1 MIGLDVVLIEEEIS
15 LDALVEVGLEVILI
29 LEVEVQVLLA
39 ACVDECIGEVEADGD
54 HPLALRGEIN
64 ELLLRGA
71 GLVGRGR
78 AAHNSEARVLEY
90 VGCVFP
96 LEGDD

>member
-1 MIGLDVVLIEEEIS
+1 MISLDVVLIEEEIG

-29 LEVEVQVLLA
+29 LEVVVQVMLA
-39 ACVDECIGEVEADGD
+39 PCVDECIGEIEADGD

-71 GLVGRGR
+71 GLVGGGR
-78 AAHNSEARVLEY
+78 TAYNSEARVLEY
-90 VGCVFP
+90 VGCIFP

>member
-29 LEVEVQVLLA
+29 LEIVVQVLLA

-54 HPLALRGEIN
+54 HPLALRGDIN
-64 ELLLRGA
+64 ELLLREPLA
-71 GLVGRGR
+71 QLQ
-78 AAHNSEARVLEY
+78 
-90 VGCVFP
+90 F
-96 LEGDD
+96 LEGALHATAYARPLLSGARLQNN